1 MHRGSFTVTRLSK
14 ISLENFSPLRA
25 ILHRSALTQ
34 KGAGQDAPLRSDL
47 FSASQME
54 QHGKTLAQLHALD
67 EGHAPDRLLRR
78 LAENEGV
85 LLEVRELLLNSS

>member
-25 ILHRSALTQ
+25 ILHRNALTQ
-34 KGAGQDAPLRSDL
+34 KGAADETPLRSDL